1 MRIEEGSLL
10 ERLNQKRERRLSI
23 IAAFRIFSLFTGC
36 LQTCDYHLLDVLICW
51 SYQATPACIGLK
63 PLKIHYY
70 VLCIV
75 HCAWLRPQGLASSW
89 LSAGQG
95 LLCLLQFT
103 KPSVCI
109 PPPPQPCQQLMPI
122 NTKIC
127 QYIATLIP
135 LSVYSP
141 LTQSHRHDNHVKSCS
156 DTKAVFT
163 PASIFL
169 TVSKRS
175 RTPSSLTVLNIH
187 RHD

>member
-1 MRIEEGSLL
+1 MAKSVSFEAFWNNCVVGRSSVACRDDTGGRRWLMRIEEGSLL

-36 LQTCDYHLLDVLICW
+36 LQTCDYHLLYVLICW

-95 LLCLLQFT
+95 LLCLL
-103 KPSVCI
+103 
-109 PPPPQPCQQLMPI
+109 
-122 NTKIC
+122 
-127 QYIATLIP
+127 
-135 LSVYSP
+135 
-141 LTQSHRHDNHVKSCS
+141 
-156 DTKAVFT
+156 
-163 PASIFL
+163 
-169 TVSKRS
+169 
-175 RTPSSLTVLNIH
+175 
-187 RHD
+187 